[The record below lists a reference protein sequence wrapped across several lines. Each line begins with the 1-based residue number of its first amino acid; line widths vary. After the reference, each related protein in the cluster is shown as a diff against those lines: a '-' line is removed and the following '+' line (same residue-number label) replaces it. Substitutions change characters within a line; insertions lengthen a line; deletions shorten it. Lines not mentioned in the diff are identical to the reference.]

1 MAIRHVFSPKNIFF
15 PSSFPVHS
23 AISCEDIG
31 KVFDFWRNTIPC
43 SAAFMVAQRQHCARP
58 QCITWCLH
66 MIYMFEKSKTISL
79 QIHLNETFEFQNTS
93 ICTLFFIVKRHHQN
107 YFCQQIAEPSNST
120 KVILFAVQ
128 SDHQVFI
135 VYYATLF
142 CEVGLLAAFC
152 TQTMNFFIV
161 SSICFMITIFCF
173 FLQSGCHSIV
183 QSIGFL

>member
-1 MAIRHVFSPKNIFF
+1 MPCISP
-15 PSSFPVHS
+15 
-23 AISCEDIG
+23 
-31 KVFDFWRNTIPC
+31 
-43 SAAFMVAQRQHCARP
+43 FMVAQRQHCARP

-79 QIHLNETFEFQNTS
+79 QIHLNETFEFQNTYVQ
-93 ICTLFFIVKRHHQN
+93 IYTLFSVVKRHHQN

-173 FLQSGCHSIV
+173 FYNQVAILLYSPQDSFKIQADV
-183 QSIGFL
+183 K